1 MNGCNHHPDCFT
13 CPFPDCI
20 ASSREVRV
28 WDADEEREERNRKRR
43 EWRREKRM
51 EELKKEFPFLEFGE
65 DKRA

>member
-1 MNGCNHHPDCFT
+1 MNGCSRHPDCFT

-28 WDADEEREERNRKRR
+28 WDADEEREERNRKKR
-43 EWRREKRM
+43 EWRQKKRM

-65 DKRA
+65 GKHE